1 MPRPKLLLPGPIDI
15 WEETLEALS
24 QQVLPHYGEDFGPI
38 YEETV
43 SMLRTVFQ
51 TRNDVIIMT
60 APGSGAL
67 DAGLSSLF
75 QPGEQVAVVTNGP
88 FANRL
93 VEILK
98 AFRSE
103 VIAVD
108 DPWGEPGDPDKMR
121 SALEKH
127 PAAAGLVVVAND
139 TGTGVRNPL
148 EAYAGLA
155 REFELPFFVDGVSAL
170 GGYDIPVDELGID
183 VAVTSS
189 NKALE
194 TAPGLGILAVSDRA
208 WDLIRARDSGHRG
221 WYYDLAVWKRA
232 SESSGEH
239 PYPTTQASSLI
250 VSLHASLKR
259 ILHRETLKGHWARYA
274 WARSV
279 VRAGVHAVGCTPI
292 VADAAA
298 SCTVTTFRV
307 HPDVSEAAELRTF
320 LLRNHGFL
328 AAQAMGEFARD
339 SLRVGHMGKAGSRD
353 YIEPFLL
360 GMEDFFRTVKGHD
373 LPHGCSLEGLRQAP
387 ISY

>member
-1 MPRPKLLLPGPIDI
+1 MTRPRLLLPGPIDI
-15 WEETLEALS
+15 WEETLQALS
-24 QQVLPHYGEDFGPI
+24 EQVLPHYGEDFGPI

-43 SMLRTVFQ
+43 SMLQAIFQ
-51 TRNDVIIMT
+51 TRNDIIIMT

-93 VEILK
+93 VEILR

-103 VIAVD
+103 VVAVD
-108 DPWGEPGDPDKMR
+108 APWGEPGDPARMR
-121 SALEKH
+121 DALQRH

-148 EAYAGLA
+148 EAYADLA
-155 REFELPFFVDGVSAL
+155 REFDLPFFVDGVSAL
-170 GGYDIPVDELGID
+170 GGYDIPVDGLGVD

-208 WDLIRARDSGHRG
+208 WDIIRAKDSAHRG

-239 PYPTTQASSLI
+239 PYPTTQSSSVI

-259 ILHRETLKGHWARYA
+259 IMHRETLEGHWARYA
-274 WARSV
+274 WAQAV
-279 VRAGVHAVGCTPI
+279 VRAGLRAVGCPPI
-292 VADAAA
+292 VADEYA
-298 SCTVTTFRV
+298 SYTVTTFRV
-307 HPDVSEAAELRTF
+307 HPDVSEAAELRNY

-360 GMEDFFRTVKGHD
+360 GLEDFFRSVMHHD
-373 LPHGCSLEGLRQAP
+373 LAPGCSLEGLRR
-387 ISY
+387 SETCY